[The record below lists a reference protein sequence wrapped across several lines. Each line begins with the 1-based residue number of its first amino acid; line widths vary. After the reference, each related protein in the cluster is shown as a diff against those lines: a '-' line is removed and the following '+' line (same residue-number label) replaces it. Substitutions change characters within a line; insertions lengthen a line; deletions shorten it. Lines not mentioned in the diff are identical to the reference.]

1 MIKSQ
6 HLMLTETKAT
16 KESLVLKSLCSF
28 KTSTTFANFEIKEY
42 VETTPFESDY
52 IHTY

>member
-16 KESLVLKSLCSF
+16 KERSDLQSLCSF
-28 KTSTTFANFEIKEY
+28 KTSTTFANFELKEY
-42 VETTPFESDY
+42 LKNAPFD
-52 IHTY
+52 TD